1 MNLEEE
7 INKLKLD
14 VESLK
19 KDSHPPKGLLDL
31 DGAAELI
38 KKISKLEDLIY
49 KAQ

>member
-7 INKLKLD
+7 INKLKSD

-38 KKISKLEDLIY
+38 KRISKLEDLFY
-49 KAQ
+49 NVQ